1 MLISLEEAKKHLRV
15 EHNADDEYILN
26 LIIAAQDWAES
37 FLNLKFLESE
47 TQEENNDTENYL
59 EVKEV
64 HKMAMLLVI
73 GSWYEN
79 RENVSEKYVPY
90 VACSLLWPFR
100 KVPV

>member
-15 EHNADDEYILN
+15 EHNADDDLINSLILS
-26 LIIAAQDWAES
+26 AQNWADS
-37 FLNLKFLESE
+37 FLNFKI
-47 TQEENNDTENYL
+47 EEVEDPPEIF
-59 EVKEV
+59 KQ
-64 HKMAMLLVI
+64 AMLLVI

-79 RENVSEKYVPY
+79 RENVSDKYVPY